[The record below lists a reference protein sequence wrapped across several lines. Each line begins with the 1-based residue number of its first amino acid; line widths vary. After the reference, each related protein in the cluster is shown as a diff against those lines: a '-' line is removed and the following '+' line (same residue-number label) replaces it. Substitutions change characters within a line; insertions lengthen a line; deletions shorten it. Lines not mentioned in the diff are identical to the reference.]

1 MNRAIRLSDN
11 NIGESLCCGDREQ
24 SCVSR
29 LGASRHQGVS
39 EDDEAR
45 VPGRSLDQPVI
56 IYLTHGVAA
65 VRSK

>member
-29 LGASRHQGVS
+29 LGASRYRGVS
-39 EDDEAR
+39 KGDETR
-45 VPGRSLDQPVI
+45 VPGRSLDRPVI
-56 IYLTHGVAA
+56 IYLTHGIAA
-65 VRSK
+65 L